1 MTAYLIAAVVF
12 LGGIIAAYLRGQ
24 STGKTQAKAE
34 TQAGELKA
42 IKTAKGID
50 DATANL
56 DEPHINAALDRWMR
70 DKQR

>member
-1 MTAYLIAAVVF
+1 MTGYLIAGLVF

-34 TQAGELKA
+34 TQASELKA

-50 DATANL
+50 DATDNL
-56 DEPHINAALDRWMR
+56 DEPHINDALAKWMR
-70 DKQR
+70 DK